1 MLLTV
6 KKIEKAPAKSRT
18 YDLSDGNAL
27 YVRVKPTGGKSFIY
41 RFRRPDTGKQRVLT
55 YGMFPDISLKE
66 ARLMHAEAKALIAKG
81 IDPSENKKQNRIQSS
96 GENLFKSIAEQ
107 WLERNK
113 PEWSQK
119 TYRTNTGRLTNHV
132 FPYIGSMPIAEIS
145 AQNIL
150 TLLHRIESK
159 GTIETARRVSS
170 LCSQVFRY
178 AVFLDKIEYDP
189 VQRVKR
195 ALPPTSKTKK
205 HRAYLNSPKEIGGLV
220 RALEGYTGHYIV
232 KQALRVGLY
241 TFTRSIEVRGME
253 WDEIDFENKEWRIPA
268 ERMKMK
274 EPHIV
279 PLSRQVMDILTE
291 VKALNHPSNYVF
303 PSVFSKGR
311 ILSENTFNVALRR
324 SGYTKEQLCFH
335 GFRATCATRLYE
347 QGWAGDVI
355 ERQLAHV
362 ERNGVK
368 ASYNHATHLE
378 DRRKMMQWLADDFD
392 GLRDGGKVLPLQ
404 KTA

>member
-1 MLLTV
+1 MLLTARKIQTAAPKD
-6 KKIEKAPAKSRT
+6 KK
-18 YDLSDGNAL
+18 YDMKDGNAL
-27 YVRVKPTGGKSFIY
+27 FLRVRPSGVKSFIY
-41 RFRRPDTGKQRVLT
+41 RYRHPQTGKPNIYT
-55 YGMFPDISLKE
+55 YGVFPDISLKE
-66 ARLMHAEAKALIAKG
+66 AREMHREAKGLVAKG
-81 IDPSENKKQNRIQSS
+81 IDPNENKKQNRIQDS
-96 GENLFKSIAEQ
+96 GENSFKKIAEQ

-113 PEWSQK
+113 ADWSQK
-119 TYRTNTGRLTNHV
+119 TYQTNAGRLTNHI
-132 FPYIGSMPIAEIS
+132 FPYIGPKDITDIS

-150 TLLHRIESK
+150 NLIHRIETK
-159 GTIETARRVSS
+159 GTIETARRVTS

-189 VQRVKR
+189 VQRVKN

-205 HRAYLNSPKEIGGLV
+205 HRAHLNSPKEIGSLV
-220 RALEGYTGHYIV
+220 RAIEGYTGHYTV

-291 VKALNHPSNYVF
+291 VKALNHPSKYVF
-303 PSVFSKGR
+303 PSVISKGN
-311 ILSENTFNVALRR
+311 ILSENTLNVALRR

-368 ASYNHATHLE
+368 ASYNHAAYLD
-378 DRRKMMQWLADDFD
+378 DRRRMMQWLADDFD
-392 GLRDGGKVLPLQ
+392 SLRDNRKVIPFKQ
-404 KTA
+404 SA